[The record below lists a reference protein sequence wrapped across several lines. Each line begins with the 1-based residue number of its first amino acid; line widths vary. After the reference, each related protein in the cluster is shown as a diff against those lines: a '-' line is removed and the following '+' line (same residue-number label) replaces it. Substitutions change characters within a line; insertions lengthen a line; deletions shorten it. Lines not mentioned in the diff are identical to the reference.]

1 LGARATAQTPVCAV
15 ESVNVGQG
23 QHSAIATVAECEVP
37 MTQELS
43 IETRNSKRFFVNL
56 MRMVRCLAFVLAL
69 IDFVTFL
76 G

>member
-1 LGARATAQTPVCAV
+1 
-15 ESVNVGQG
+15 
-23 QHSAIATVAECEVP
+23 